1 MKVSTIIARANEF
14 TGFSSWKKEGYL
26 AKYLTQ
32 FVEEKKVNEV
42 SELLKEI
49 NLSFGSSVCRI
60 LLSASRDMSI
70 DMAKVFIEDSKNRP
84 EIYASLGFS
93 PAYVIM
99 HHSNFYDEDDREWI
113 FQEALLSFNRP
124 GVISKIS
131 FGQVNWTGLLD
142 KYEKFDPVK
151 NIPWESAKDSNRIL
165 QLLLGAKTETTR
177 AVLKTILPRF
187 SADDLIA
194 VLVSCLEAPRRNVRL
209 HEGERQTER
218 QIKNLPLL
226 YDRIQEMNFAPLDL
240 SKIFQSLGENSRL

>member
-1 MKVSTIIARANEF
+1 
-14 TGFSSWKKEGYL
+14 
-26 AKYLTQ
+26 
-32 FVEEKKVNEV
+32 
-42 SELLKEI
+42 
-49 NLSFGSSVCRI
+49 
-60 LLSASRDMSI
+60 MSI

-165 QLLLGAKTETTR
+165 QLLLGAKTETNKSC
-177 AVLKTILPRF
+177 LKTLLPRF

-209 HEGERQTER
+209 HEVSFTVCRGGQ
-218 QIKNLPLL
+218 KVKKLSA
-226 YDRIQEMNFAPLDL
+226 RILEENIF
-240 SKIFQSLGENSRL
+240 SVKITK